1 MRGPDRRPRIR
12 AWRPVMTLPIEAY
25 AVIGDGRSAALVS
38 REGSVD
44 WLCWPRFDSPSIF
57 GALLDE
63 KSGGT
68 WSIRPAGPFLSTRR
82 YLPGTNVLETR
93 FETDS
98 GAAVLTD
105 LMPVASEEE
114 KREALFPDHELL
126 RVVRCEG
133 GEVELEIV
141 YEPRPDYAREIAK
154 LRAHGASGIRTELSH
169 AGLLLLASD
178 VDLDLSVEGVARGRV
193 RLGAGDARRFSLTY
207 EDELPGVVGL
217 PGSHADEAIRRS
229 VAWWRSWIRRMSYGG
244 PAREAVERSAL
255 ALRLLVYAPSGAVV
269 AAPTTSLPE
278 RPGGDLNWDYR
289 YCWLRDASLTA
300 RALLGLG
307 FQDETSAFVS
317 WLLQAT
323 RLTRPRLT
331 TLYDVHGNAPISE
344 RILPH
349 LSGYGGAAPVRIGN
363 AAVSQ
368 LQLDVYGEVIDAVVQ
383 VVREGKALD
392 RETERLL
399 RGFGEFVCK
408 N

>member
-1 MRGPDRRPRIR
+1 
-12 AWRPVMTLPIEAY
+12 MTLPIEAY

-255 ALRLLVYAPSGAVV
+255 ALRPSPSATPRASDQSETVGIGW
-269 AAPTTSLPE
+269 
-278 RPGGDLNWDYR
+278 PGSSR
-289 YCWLRDASLTA
+289 S
-300 RALLGLG
+300 
-307 FQDETSAFVS
+307 
-317 WLLQAT
+317 
-323 RLTRPRLT
+323 
-331 TLYDVHGNAPISE
+331 
-344 RILPH
+344 
-349 LSGYGGAAPVRIGN
+349 
-363 AAVSQ
+363 
-368 LQLDVYGEVIDAVVQ
+368 
-383 VVREGKALD
+383 K
-392 RETERLL
+392 
-399 RGFGEFVCK
+399 
-408 N
+408 